1 MSGANSARHEL
12 GIEPGS
18 DKGANIL
25 VVSGSAF
32 LVRHGLRQLMESR
45 GIEITR
51 VSDLDGLAKLG
62 HPFEFTVALVAMT
75 MNSNYGSGL
84 GIVRALRQGGMT
96 GYIVILT
103 DDPSVGELCDVLMA
117 GADDYVL
124 MNFALGLAKLIERG
138 PCHEASE
145 DGAWSPDRLGRSAFL
160 FSLGLSRAE
169 VGLLV
174 EFARDFPRGRELAE
188 RLGRSETQLR
198 KAFSRIYEKLGA
210 TIAVETPAQLSQLLT
225 LFSLSMLLKKQA
237 A

>member
-1 MSGANSARHEL
+1 M
-12 GIEPGS
+12 P
-18 DKGANIL
+18 
-25 VVSGSAF
+25 
-32 LVRHGLRQLMESR
+32 LR
-45 GIEITR
+45 
-51 VSDLDGLAKLG
+51 LA
-62 HPFEFTVALVAMT
+62 
-75 MNSNYGSGL
+75 
-84 GIVRALRQGGMT
+84 
-96 GYIVILT
+96 
-103 DDPSVGELCDVLMA
+103 VLWFNT
-117 GADDYVL
+117 Y
-124 MNFALGLAKLIERG
+124 
-138 PCHEASE
+138 
-145 DGAWSPDRLGRSAFL
+145 RLGRSACL